1 MLKTIYRKLRKK
13 FFATKGDKDVGEVLR
28 GGMISFLYRILTM
41 LASYGVLYLI
51 SKFLGSSGV
60 GIFNISIDTASIL
73 VMVGCLGFNTSI
85 VRFVSQYSAKSW
97 YGLIRLLY
105 RSIFRISMLLSIGLG
120 LGLYLTSEWIALGY
134 YDDAELIVPLKV
146 SAISIPFLVMSTINV
161 EFIRGLKK
169 VQISE
174 LFRNLSIQFV
184 TLVGVAISSFM
195 AITLAD
201 PVKYYALGAAIAF
214 LATSYFIH
222 RYLKR
227 QANQAVEEEITE
239 IPPAYSF
246 RFHLGISIPMILT
259 SFIQLL
265 NGKVDVLML
274 GYFRDTSDVGV
285 FAMALKLSVITNFVI
300 GALKTIAMPKISELF
315 WSDKRVAL
323 NNVIQ
328 YSSRL
333 IFMFSFP
340 VSVVLFVFPE
350 FILGIFREEFIVGAT
365 TLRIFAITQLI
376 NSCSGM
382 VAVFLNM
389 AGHQGFFTRLV
400 TITTAMNIG
409 LNLLLIPI
417 WGLEGAALAT
427 MASTVT
433 WNLIG
438 VYYIYKK
445 NGIMS
450 FYNPFYKIKPG
461 GDGANHSDHVQ

>member
-1 MLKTIYRKLRKK
+1 MLKSIYRKLRKK
-13 FFATKGDKDVGEVLR
+13 LFATKGDRDVGEVLR
-28 GGMISFLYRILTM
+28 GGMVSFLYRILTM
-41 LASYGVLYLI
+41 LVSYGVFFLI
-51 SKFLGSSGV
+51 SKFLGSRGV

-97 YGLIRLLY
+97 TGLIRLLY
-105 RSIFRISMLLSIGLG
+105 RSIFRVSMILSVVLA
-120 LGLYLTSEWIALGY
+120 LGLYLTSEWIALDY
-134 YDDAELIVPLKV
+134 YADEGLIVPLKI
-146 SAISIPFLVMSTINV
+146 SAVSIPFLVMSTINV

-184 TLVGVAISSFM
+184 TLIGIVISSFV
-195 AITLAD
+195 AVTATD
-201 PVKYYALGAAIAF
+201 PVKYYAIGAAMAF

-222 RYLKR
+222 RYLKI
-227 QANQAVEEEITE
+227 QASQAKDEDSTDV
-239 IPPAYSF
+239 PAYSF

-274 GYFRDTSDVGV
+274 GYFRNTSDVGV

-315 WSDKRVAL
+315 WSGKQTEL

-328 YSSRL
+328 YSTRL
-333 IFMFSFP
+333 IFIFSFP
-340 VSVVLFVFPE
+340 VSLVLLIFPE
-350 FILGIFREEFIVGAT
+350 FILGLVKEEFIAGAM
-365 TLRIFAITQLI
+365 TLRIFAFTQLI
-376 NSCSGM
+376 NACSGM

-389 AGHQGFFTRLV
+389 AGQQAFFTRLV
-400 TITTAMNIG
+400 AVTTTVNIG

-427 MASTVT
+427 MVSTVS

-445 NGIMS
+445 NGIMT

-461 GDGANHSDHVQ
+461 GGASDPNHDQ